1 MLGMSGWLKT
11 VITVIMLATFVDLLL
26 PSSTMQRYVRTVMS
40 LFVLLTLLSP
50 FVQFFQRSWQ
60 PERLYSLIEDE
71 QARMAAAEEAGGAMP
86 TLEAI
91 RRKAEQLKAANAQQ
105 EKRLVETQLA
115 EQIRQRLQG
124 ETELAIAA
132 VRVTTTTDKN
142 DKPYIQD
149 VQVTLGPPDPT
160 AAASAGNPDP
170 QAASSGTAASPLGKP
185 SAIEIKPVD
194 PVRIR
199 IGDDT
204 DHYKSAAAVA
214 AGGGA
219 LPAPYRQDQAAVT
232 RVLAKEYQISP
243 DRIRVLYSGSAAVS

>member
-11 VITVIMLATFVDLLL
+11 VVTVIMLATFVDLLL

-40 LFVLLTLLSP
+40 LFILLTLLSP
-50 FVQFFQRSWQ
+50 VVQFFQRSWQ
-60 PERLYSLIEDE
+60 PERLFSLIEDE

-91 RRKAEQLKAANAQQ
+91 RSKAEQLKAANAQQ
-105 EKRLVETQLA
+105 EKQLVETQLA
-115 EQIRQRLQG
+115 AQIRDRLQG
-124 ETELAIAA
+124 ETQLAIAA
-132 VRVTTTTDKN
+132 VRVTTTTDKR

-160 AAASAGNPDP
+160 AATAAGTGEPE
-170 QAASSGTAASPLGKP
+170 AASSGTAASPLGKRP
-185 SAIEIKPVD
+185 AFAIKPVD

-204 DHYKSAAAVA
+204 GSYKSAAA
-214 AGGGA
+214 GDGA
-219 LPAPYRQDQAAVT
+219 WPAPYRRDRDVIA
-232 RVLAKEYQISP
+232 RVLGNEYQIP
-243 DRIRVLYSGSAAVS
+243 PERVRVLYSGSATAS